1 MSRVPPLRAGSRAT
15 LKNAK
20 HFEEEVEVLEAS
32 EIGTCGK
39 WCAPGE
45 KLDIRQRSGITKYRV
60 KVNRTGQVL
69 TVPESHL
76 IETQETSQSER

>member
-1 MSRVPPLRAGSRAT
+1 MNRKLGLTVGSLAI

-20 HFEEEVEVLEAS
+20 YFEEEVEVLEAS

-39 WCAPGE
+39 WCARGE
-45 KLDIRQRSGITKYRV
+45 KLDIRQRAGITKYQV
-60 KVNRTGQVL
+60 KVISTGEVL